1 MNCEFKSLSV
11 VVCVVIICF
20 VICRAQRTVWIGTSQ
35 LEKIDPDGLD
45 MLNTKTI
52 LIGLDVEQWPRE
64 VN

>member
-1 MNCEFKSLSV
+1 MSSNRYRLLSV
-11 VVCVVIICF
+11 FCF

>member
-11 VVCVVIICF
+11 VVCVVIISF

>member
-11 VVCVVIICF
+11 VVCVVIICS